1 MKKTTV
7 TFYGGVN
14 EIGGNKILL
23 EDSDAKVLLDFGMS
37 FALRSQYYSVPFLS
51 PRSER
56 ELLDLGILP
65 DLQGIYKFDSAG
77 PKIDAVF
84 LSHSHMDHAAYLSFL
99 KRKIPVYCGET
110 TATILDA
117 YSEVRPSGL
126 EFDFKGL
133 KFRTFRTGEKIK
145 LGSLQIE
152 PVHVDHSIPGSYG
165 FIIHTSSGTV
175 VYTGDFRRHG
185 LRPSLTEDFLEKSSD
200 AEPDALITENTN
212 MTGVEVS
219 SEREVARKLDDIA
232 RHTKGLVLANFASAD
247 FDRLRSFYDAAVNNG
262 RKLVVTLK
270 QAYLL
275 HRLSEDPHL
284 DIPKV
289 DDENIC
295 VYQKPKK
302 RYFRWEQEAMK
313 LGNLVDSQNM
323 AKEQSRV
330 VMASSFYD
338 LGELTEIKPSAGS
351 SYILSASEPFNE
363 EMEIDFER
371 LTNWLEHYGLPQYHV
386 HVSGHITPLHLRKS
400 LEMIK
405 PRRIFPIHGTHPEL
419 FSRFMKDLDSE
430 ITLPERKG
438 SHKIR

>member
-1 MKKTTV
+1 MKKATV

-23 EDSDAKVLLDFGMS
+23 EDTDAKVLLDFGMS
-37 FALRSQYYSVPFLS
+37 FALRRQYYSVPFLS

-56 ELLDLGILP
+56 ELLDFGILP
-65 DLQGIYKFDSAG
+65 DLEGVYKFDNMG

-117 YSEVRPSGL
+117 YCEMRPSKL

-145 LGSLQIE
+145 LGSLEIE

-165 FIIHTSSGTV
+165 FIIHTSSGTL

-185 LRPSLTEDFLEKSSD
+185 SRPSLTEDFLKKSAN

-219 SEREVARKLDDIA
+219 SEREVMRKLNDIVQ
-232 RHTKGLVLANFASAD
+232 HTKGLVLANFASAD
-247 FDRLRSFYDAAVNNG
+247 VDRLRSFYDAAVNNG
-262 RKLVVTLK
+262 RRLVVTLK
-270 QAYLL
+270 QAHLM

-284 DIPKV
+284 DIPRV
-289 DDENIC
+289 DDENVC

-313 LGNLVDSQNM
+313 LGELVDSRSI
-323 AKEQSRV
+323 AREQSKV

-338 LGELTEIKPSAGS
+338 LGELAEIKPSAGS

-386 HVSGHITPLHLRKS
+386 HVSGHITPLHLRES
-400 LEMIK
+400 LQMIK
-405 PRRIFPIHGTHPEL
+405 PRKIFPIHGTHPQL

-430 ITLPERKG
+430 VTLPEREG
-438 SHKIR
+438 SHKIE

>member
-1 MKKTTV
+1 MKKANV

-23 EDSDAKVLLDFGMS
+23 EDSDAKVMLDFGMS

-51 PRSER
+51 PKSER
-56 ELLDLGILP
+56 ELLDFGILP

-117 YSEVRPSGL
+117 YSEVRPSKL

-133 KFRTFRTGEKIK
+133 QFKTFRTGDKIR

-175 VYTGDFRRHG
+175 VYTGDLRRHG
-185 LRPSLTEDFLEKSSD
+185 SRPSLTEDFIEECID
-200 AEPDALITENTN
+200 AEPDTLITENTN

-219 SEREVARKLDDIA
+219 SESEVMRKLNEIVQ
-232 RHTKGLVLANFASAD
+232 HTKGLVLANFASAD
-247 FDRLRSFYDAAVNNG
+247 VDRLRSFYDAAVNNG
-262 RKLVVTLK
+262 RKLVLTLK
-270 QAYLL
+270 QAHLM

-289 DDENIC
+289 EDENVC

-313 LGNLVDSQNM
+313 LGELVDSQDIT
-323 AKEQSRV
+323 KKQSRL

-338 LGELTEIKPSAGS
+338 LGELAEIKPPAGS

-386 HVSGHITPLHLRKS
+386 HVSGHIMPLHLRES
-400 LEMIK
+400 LEIIK
-405 PRRIFPIHGTHPEL
+405 PRKIFPIHGTHPEL
-419 FSRFMKDLDSE
+419 FSRFVKDLDSE
-430 ITLPERKG
+430 VMLPEREG
-438 SHKIR
+438 SHKIG